1 MQDVSPFSKKDS
13 CDSVS
18 SSCQRFP
25 FVVRFHLPL
34 VYKHPIWH
42 HKWASHGPG
51 SKRDASRTACER
63 SQTVHQLN
71 VYRAGNAQKSLFI
84 SIFIRICTNFSKKDN
99 AVANSRG
106 APVTGVPEAVRSA
119 ACPRKS
125 SGSAWANSIKCANPC
140 IKVTL
145 QQRCKLWNTALRHGM
160 RM

>member
-63 SQTVHQLN
+63 SRLSTNWMFTGLEM
-71 VYRAGNAQKSLFI
+71 
-84 SIFIRICTNFSKKDN
+84 IFIRICTNFSKKDN

-125 SGSAWANSIKCANPC
+125 SGSAWANGIKCANPC